1 MTTSIA
7 ERRQDALARLETL
20 RRRRGAAVLDGTP
33 FEDAEIVEAE
43 HEIDA
48 LAQAE
53 VEAVRRERDA
63 EAARLAEISES
74 LGTDLGGK
82 EDERLAAI
90 ARAENGARE
99 LVAGLGA
106 ALQAAGDMR
115 GLARQLRQAV
125 PAKLDGPAMVS
136 RLSQRLVAI
145 LATLPGHTYR
155 FGAVEW
161 RSCWR
166 KAEDDW
172 AERERAELAQ
182 DIDQLSKGN

>member
-1 MTTSIA
+1 MTTSIS

-33 FEDAEIVEAE
+33 FEDGEIVEAE

-53 VEAVRRERDA
+53 VEAVRRERDE
-63 EAARLAEISES
+63 EAARLAEISRS
-74 LGTDLGGK
+74 LG
-82 EDERLAAI
+82 EDIAGMEEVRLAAI
-90 ARAENGARE
+90 ARAEQGARE

-106 ALQAAGDMR
+106 ALEASADMR
-115 GLARQLRQAV
+115 GLARQLGMPV
-125 PAKLDGPAMVS
+125 PAKLDGPAMAS

-145 LATLPGHTYR
+145 LSTLPGHSYR

-161 RSCWR
+161 RSCWC

-172 AERERAELAQ
+172 SGHERTELAQ
-182 DIDQLSKGN
+182 DIDQLTKGH

>member
-7 ERRQDALARLETL
+7 GRRQDALARLETL
-20 RRRRGAAVLDGTP
+20 RRRRGAAVLDGAP
-33 FEDAEIVEAE
+33 FDDDEIDKAE

-53 VEAVRRERDA
+53 VEAAHRARDA
-63 EAARLAEISES
+63 EVARLAEISES
-74 LGTDLGGK
+74 LGADIARK
-82 EDERLAAI
+82 EGERLAAI
-90 ARAENGARE
+90 ARAEKGARD

-106 ALQAAGDMR
+106 ALQAAGEIR
-115 GLARQLRQAV
+115 GLARQRGQAV
-125 PAKLDGPAMVS
+125 PAKLDGPALAS

-145 LATLPGHTYR
+145 LATLPDHTYR

-166 KAEDDW
+166 KAEDEW
-172 AERERAELAQ
+172 AAHERAELAQ
-182 DIDQLSKGN
+182 DIDQLTKGN